1 MKILFWYFIFS
12 EKNVFIIIR
21 ELKFDNHLKTC
32 REHFEQN
39 TRDLDEKVK
48 TNEDGVLFLW
58 RIHNSV
64 NSRVSGSATDD
75 PLYPKIQWP
84 SEHLCPVWGQTFLN
98 IVSMKWFTT
107 LNYKF
112 ERLLRLWQV
121 RWKFSPISFKSLSWE

>member
-1 MKILFWYFIFS
+1 M
-12 EKNVFIIIR
+12 FIIIR

-84 SEHLCPVWGQTFLN
+84 SEDLCPA
-98 IVSMKWFTT
+98 
-107 LNYKF
+107 
-112 ERLLRLWQV
+112 
-121 RWKFSPISFKSLSWE
+121 